1 MLADAA
7 GDIADATSSRERFG
21 APPVTILDARD
32 GWWQA
37 RKAAWITLG
46 IQSELGRG
54 AVPSGA
60 LMPVVNPKTGKSRAA
75 IAGPAVIADTDAK
88 RSATHDRD
96 APTFDQVLMRGEH
109 KVGER
114 VSDEQASAH
123 ADAVDEAIRESVAT
137 KPDITRLENRI
148 DLAVLDLPIRMWAV
162 TVALFA
168 ALASLKYFG

>member
-1 MLADAA
+1 MLAEAA

-75 IAGPAVIADTDAK
+75 IAGPAVIADTDPSEA
-88 RSATHDRD
+88 RRMIGT
-96 APTFDQVLMRGEH
+96 RGH
-109 KVGER
+109 
-114 VSDEQASAH
+114 S
-123 ADAVDEAIRESVAT
+123 T
-137 KPDITRLENRI
+137 K
-148 DLAVLDLPIRMWAV
+148 
-162 TVALFA
+162 
-168 ALASLKYFG
+168 S